1 MPPGCRVSFQF
12 DPAQFRYAGTDI
24 TIYPGA
30 RLVATSEIAIGSH
43 VAIDDFVFVGR
54 HRRLAIGNHVHL
66 ASGCSITGGGDC
78 VVCDFAGISSGA
90 RIITGTDDFL
100 GAGLTGP
107 TIPEQY
113 RVVLRGSVLI
123 GAHAIVGANAVVL
136 PNITIGE
143 GATIGAGAVVTRDVE
158 PWSVYAGVPAR
169 KIKDRRADRI
179 RELEQALLLEEG
191 MPSIVFR
198 DRSVLQALFRS

>member
-1 MPPGCRVSFQF
+1 
-12 DPAQFRYAGTDI
+12 
-24 TIYPGA
+24 
-30 RLVATSEIAIGSH
+30 
-43 VAIDDFVFVGR
+43 
-54 HRRLAIGNHVHL
+54 
-66 ASGCSITGGGDC
+66 
-78 VVCDFAGISSGA
+78 
-90 RIITGTDDFL
+90 
-100 GAGLTGP
+100 
-107 TIPEQY
+107 
-113 RVVLRGSVLI
+113 VVLRGSVLI

-136 PNITIGE
+136 PDITIGE